1 MATFQI
7 NFQVPG
13 ASATSE
19 NKQRVKDLLL
29 EALAYFKET
38 KGDELALREYALAKI
53 LLDGCYENENV
64 TRMLAEE
71 AEVR

>member
-1 MATFQI
+1 MAAFKI
-7 NFQVPG
+7 NFEVPG

-19 NKQRVKDLLL
+19 NKRRVKDLLL
-29 EALAYFKET
+29 EALAFMKDA
-38 KGDELALREYALAKI
+38 KGDEMANKDYALAKI
-53 LLDGCYENENV
+53 LLDGCYEDENV